1 MMDGQRKFAVN
12 PFTFRGVASYAHA
25 PLWCLALISLPL
37 ALVISSVGLHWVN
50 RAIVPPIRHAIEQL
64 PTRAN
69 LKAGIL
75 TWPEDAT
82 PILSEGPFLSLAVN
96 PSDARPLGQ
105 NGDFQLDFRRDR
117 VLLRTILGEL
127 NLSYE
132 NRWTLGLAR
141 AEVEPWWGAWQPLM
155 QGGIFF
161 GMCLFLQLSWFG
173 LATGGT
179 LGVRVLALLLH
190 RNVTVAGS
198 WKLSYAACFCGA
210 MLMGLAILLYTYLQL
225 SLTGLMILMP
235 VHLVVGVVYLI
246 GATIVL
252 PSVSRVGPRA
262 PNPFVAQLETTKV
275 TKAKNENPFGG

>member
-25 PLWCLALISLPL
+25 PFWCLALISLPL
-37 ALVISSVGLHWVN
+37 ALVISSVALHWVN
-50 RAIVPPIRHAIEQL
+50 RAIVPPISHAIEQL

-105 NGDFQLDFRRDR
+105 NADFQLDFRRDR

-127 NLSYE
+127 NVSYE
-132 NRWTLGLAR
+132 KSWTVGLAR
-141 AEVEPWWGAWQPLM
+141 AEVEPWWGAWEPLM

-161 GMCLFLQLSWFG
+161 GMFLFLQLSWFG
-173 LATGGT
+173 LATGAT
-179 LGVRVLALLLH
+179 LGVRMLALLLH
-190 RNVTVAGS
+190 RHVTLAGS

-235 VHLVVGVVYLI
+235 AHLVVGVVYLI

-252 PSVSRVGPRA
+252 PSTSRVRLRA
-262 PNPFVAQLETTKV
+262 PNLFVPQLDTSKA
-275 TKAKNENPFGG
+275 TKAKGENPFRG